1 LTNGI
6 NGLNVSGSTP
16 AGSNTFTFGQGGD
29 LPIAGDWDGN
39 GVDGVGL
46 FRGGNATFFLSNGFD
61 GVIDIKP
68 FIFGI
73 VGGKPIA
80 GDWNGDGIETI
91 GVYNPTTGVMSLNN
105 TNSAGNGV
113 GDLVFNFGQK
123 GDTPLAGDWDGKPSL
138 P

>member
-1 LTNGI
+1 M
-6 NGLNVSGSTP
+6 
-16 AGSNTFTFGQGGD
+16 
-29 LPIAGDWDGN
+29 
-39 GVDGVGL
+39 GL

-91 GVYNPTTGVMSLNN
+91 GVYNPTNAVMSLNT

-123 GDTPLAGDWDGKPSL
+123 GDIPLAGDWDGKPSL